1 MTTTQGPPYPPSEP
15 PRGSGAGRASGPG
28 SGNGESTG
36 PQRRFRLG
44 DGPGGPSGAPG
55 TRAGTG
61 GADGAAGPSGGPGHG
76 PGQRI
81 DRGYGPGAGAGQG
94 GRTGPGGQGP
104 GYGAEGPGTGQFGP
118 LPVSDGGRG
127 PGPGAGGG
135 HDHGSGP
142 GQGAGHGH
150 GNGPGD
156 GHSDGHSGG
165 PGGGSGGGH
174 GPGQG
179 GGHGAGPGGEHG
191 DGHVHESGSGSGDS
205 HGPDDHHG
213 SSHGHSHSHGPA
225 APVSIHLRKIIGAIL
240 IPFAAAVVVG
250 LAVLWPGGAPAH
262 ERTGVGFDR
271 QTQEATVTKVV
282 AVDCKSV
289 NASGDTPTGDTSTA
303 EGSSAQQQAT
313 GDCKRATI
321 RVDTGDDKGRTFTEI
336 VQPDQSRQLH
346 QGEKV
351 VVAYEPSA
359 PRDLQYSVTDVN
371 RRLPMAL
378 LAGIFALAV
387 VVVGRLRGVMA
398 LVALAVSFMVLTF
411 FILPAIL
418 QGSNPLVVAVIG
430 ASAIML
436 IALYMCHGLSARTSV
451 AVLGTL
457 ISLVLIGILGSGFI
471 GWAALTGNTD
481 DNTGLIHGL
490 YPSIDM
496 SGLLLAGVIIGS
508 LGVLDDVT
516 VTQTSAVWELHAANP
531 TMGWRGLYRAGI
543 RIGRD
548 HIASVVNT
556 LVLAYAGAALPLLL
570 LFSIAQSSV
579 GTVANSELV
588 AEEIVRTLVG
598 SIGLVA
604 SVPVTTL
611 LAALMVSADRPGTAS
626 LAAGAA
632 TGAGPGTPAAAGA
645 GAGATAQSAPAR
657 AGKGR
662 RRKH

>member
-1 MTTTQGPPYPPSEP
+1 VTTTHEPPYPPPEP
-15 PRGSGAGRASGPG
+15 PRGSGGWHEHGPG
-28 SGNGESTG
+28 SGGRPG
-36 PQRRFRLG
+36 PGRG
-44 DGPGGPSGAPG
+44 DGH
-55 TRAGTG
+55 
-61 GADGAAGPSGGPGHG
+61 GHG
-76 PGQRI
+76 PGGGLGPGPGSGGPQGQNPGSG
-81 DRGYGPGAGAGQG
+81 DAHGYGPG
-94 GRTGPGGQGP
+94 
-104 GYGAEGPGTGQFGP
+104 
-118 LPVSDGGRG
+118 
-127 PGPGAGGG
+127 
-135 HDHGSGP
+135 
-142 GQGAGHGH
+142 
-150 GNGPGD
+150 
-156 GHSDGHSGG
+156 SGG
-165 PGGGSGGGH
+165 DGGH
-174 GPGQG
+174 GPGSG
-179 GGHGAGPGGEHG
+179 GDGGHG
-191 DGHVHESGSGSGDS
+191 GSG
-205 HGPDDHHG
+205 
-213 SSHGHSHSHGPA
+213 HGHSHSHAHGPA
-225 APVSIHLRKIIGAIL
+225 APVSKHLRKVIAAVL

-250 LAVLWPGGAPAH
+250 LAVLWPGGAPPH

-271 QTQEATVTKVV
+271 QTQQATVTKVV
-282 AVDCKSV
+282 EVSCKSV
-289 NASGDTPTGDTSTA
+289 NASGETPTGDTSTA
-303 EGSSAQQQAT
+303 EGSSAQQQANGT
-313 GDCKRATI
+313 CKKATI
-321 RVDTGDDKGRTFTEI
+321 RVDTGKDKGRTFTEI

-346 QGEKV
+346 EGEEV

-359 PRDLQYSVTDVN
+359 PKDLQYSVTDVN
-371 RRLPMAL
+371 RRVPMAI

-398 LVALAVSFMVLTF
+398 LIALAVSFMVLTF

-418 QGSNPLVVAVIG
+418 QGSNPLVVAVVG

-457 ISLVLIGILGSGFI
+457 LSLLLIGILGSGFI
-471 GWAALTGNTD
+471 DWAALTGNTD

-516 VTQTSAVWELHAANP
+516 VTQTSAVWELHEANP

-604 SVPVTTL
+604 SVPVTTA
-611 LAALMVSADRPGTAS
+611 LAALVVSADRPEQVTAGTGQTGPTGP
-626 LAAGAA
+626 AG
-632 TGAGPGTPAAAGA
+632 TQP
-645 GAGATAQSAPAR
+645 APAR
-657 AGKGR
+657 GGRGR
-662 RRKH
+662 RRKR

>member
-1 MTTTQGPPYPPSEP
+1 MQQPPFPPSEP
-15 PRGSGAGRASGPG
+15 RRGSGDGHGHG
-28 SGNGESTG
+28 SGNG
-36 PQRRFRLG
+36 LG
-44 DGPGGPSGAPG
+44 HGH
-55 TRAGTG
+55 
-61 GADGAAGPSGGPGHG
+61 GHG
-76 PGQRI
+76 PG
-81 DRGYGPGAGAGQG
+81 G
-94 GRTGPGGQGP
+94 
-104 GYGAEGPGTGQFGP
+104 
-118 LPVSDGGRG
+118 
-127 PGPGAGGG
+127 
-135 HDHGSGP
+135 
-142 GQGAGHGH
+142 
-150 GNGPGD
+150 GNGPD
-156 GHSDGHSGG
+156 RGHG
-165 PGGGSGGGH
+165 PGGGH
-174 GPGQG
+174 GPDG
-179 GGHGAGPGGEHG
+179 GYRPDGAG
-191 DGHVHESGSGSGDS
+191 ESGEG
-205 HGPDDHHG
+205 HGPDTPPGH
-213 SSHGHSHSHGPA
+213 SHSHSHGPA
-225 APVSIHLRKIIGAIL
+225 APVSKHLRKVIAAVL

-250 LAVLWPGGAPAH
+250 LVVLWPGGAPSH

-271 QTQEATVTKVV
+271 QSQQATVTKIVQ
-282 AVDCKSV
+282 VDCKSV
-289 NASGDTPTGDTSTA
+289 NASGGTSVGDTSTA
-303 EGSSAQQQAT
+303 GGSAAQRQPTGECKKAT
-313 GDCKRATI
+313 V
-321 RVDTGDDKGRTFTEI
+321 RVDTGKDKGRTFTEI

-346 QGEKV
+346 QDEKV

-359 PRDLQYSVTDVN
+359 PKDLQYSVTDVN
-371 RRLPMAL
+371 RKFPMAL

-387 VVVGRLRGVMA
+387 VVVGRLRGLMA
-398 LVALAVSFMVLTF
+398 LIALAVSFLILTL

-418 QGSNPLVVAVIG
+418 EGANPLVVAVVG

-457 ISLVLIGILGSGFI
+457 LSLVLIGVLGSGFI

-516 VTQTSAVWELHAANP
+516 VTQTSAVWELHEANP

-579 GTVANSELV
+579 GAVANSELV

-604 SVPVTTL
+604 SVPVTTA
-611 LAALMVSADRPGTAS
+611 LAALVVSADRPGSPVVPT
-626 LAAGAA
+626 AA
-632 TGAGPGTPAAAGA
+632 TGPVAPLREPLGGRGPVRG
-645 GAGATAQSAPAR
+645 
-657 AGKGR
+657 GKGR

>member
-1 MTTTQGPPYPPSEP
+1 MTTTQQPPYPP
-15 PRGSGAGRASGPG
+15 
-28 SGNGESTG
+28 
-36 PQRRFRLG
+36 
-44 DGPGGPSGAPG
+44 
-55 TRAGTG
+55 
-61 GADGAAGPSGGPGHG
+61 
-76 PGQRI
+76 
-81 DRGYGPGAGAGQG
+81 
-94 GRTGPGGQGP
+94 
-104 GYGAEGPGTGQFGP
+104 TGQP
-118 LPVSDGGRG
+118 H
-127 PGPGAGGG
+127 G
-135 HDHGSGP
+135 HDHG
-142 GQGAGHGH
+142 HG
-150 GNGPGD
+150 
-156 GHSDGHSGG
+156 SDGDH
-165 PGGGSGGGH
+165 
-174 GPGQG
+174 
-179 GGHGAGPGGEHG
+179 
-191 DGHVHESGSGSGDS
+191 GSGSGD
-205 HGPDDHHG
+205 DHSSGGDGGHG
-213 SSHGHSHSHGPA
+213 SEAGGGHGHSHSHGPA
-225 APVSIHLRKIIGAIL
+225 APVSRHLRKVIAAIL
-240 IPFAAAVVVG
+240 IPFTVAVVVG
-250 LAVLWPGGAPAH
+250 MVVLWPGGAPSH
-262 ERTGVGFDR
+262 KRTGVGFDR
-271 QTQEATVTKVV
+271 QTQQATVTKVV
-282 AVDCKSV
+282 SVSCASV
-289 NASGDTPTGDTSTA
+289 NASGGGATGDTSTA
-303 EGSSAQQQAT
+303 EGSSAQQEAGGTCKKAT
-313 GDCKRATI
+313 VT
-321 RVDTGDDKGRTFTEI
+321 VSTGKDKGRTFTEI

-371 RRLPMAL
+371 RKFPMAL

-398 LVALAVSFMVLTF
+398 LIALAISFMILNF

-418 QGSNPLVVAVIG
+418 HGSNPLIVAVVG
-430 ASAIML
+430 SSAIML

-457 ISLVLIGILGSGFI
+457 MSLVLIGVLGSVFI

-516 VTQTSAVWELHAANP
+516 VTQTSAVWELHEANP
-531 TMGWRGLYRAGI
+531 SMGWRGLYRAGI

-579 GTVANSELV
+579 GSVANSELV

-604 SVPVTTL
+604 SVPVTTA
-611 LAALMVSADRPGTAS
+611 LAALVVSADRPGRETAP
-626 LAAGAA
+626 AGVAVAA
-632 TGAGPGTPAAAGA
+632 TTAPGAGPATTPGA
-645 GAGATAQSAPAR
+645 KPAPAR
-657 AGKGR
+657 GGKGR

>member
-1 MTTTQGPPYPPSEP
+1 MTTTQQPSYPPEQ
-15 PRGSGAGRASGPG
+15 PRRPG
-28 SGNGESTG
+28 SVS
-36 PQRRFRLG
+36 G
-44 DGPGGPSGAPG
+44 DGHGPHGGHERGHG
-55 TRAGTG
+55 HEY
-61 GADGAAGPSGGPGHG
+61 DGHG
-76 PGQRI
+76 PG
-81 DRGYGPGAGAGQG
+81 RGH
-94 GRTGPGGQGP
+94 
-104 GYGAEGPGTGQFGP
+104 GYE
-118 LPVSDGGRG
+118 
-127 PGPGAGGG
+127 
-135 HDHGSGP
+135 HE
-142 GQGAGHGH
+142 GHGH
-150 GNGPGD
+150 GD
-156 GHSDGHSGG
+156 VSGG
-165 PGGGSGGGH
+165 HEPVGQGHGSGGG
-174 GPGQG
+174 
-179 GGHGAGPGGEHG
+179 
-191 DGHVHESGSGSGDS
+191 
-205 HGPDDHHG
+205 
-213 SSHGHSHSHGPA
+213 HGHSHSHGPA
-225 APVSIHLRKIIGAIL
+225 APVSRHLRKVIGAIL

-271 QTQEATVTKVV
+271 QTQQATVTKVV
-282 AVDCKSV
+282 DVSCKSV
-289 NASGDTPTGDTSTA
+289 NASGGGSTGAASTA
-303 EGSSAQQQAT
+303 GGSSAQQQNKDTTCKKAT
-313 GDCKRATI
+313 V
-321 RVDTGDDKGRTFTEI
+321 RVDTGHDKGRTFVEI

-359 PRDLQYSVTDVN
+359 PKNLQYSVADVN
-371 RRLPMAL
+371 RRFPMAL
-378 LAGIFALAV
+378 LAGIFAVAV

-398 LVALAVSFMVLTF
+398 LVALAISFLILNF

-418 QGSNPLVVAVIG
+418 QGSNPLVVAVVG
-430 ASAIML
+430 SSAIML

-457 ISLVLIGILGSGFI
+457 ISLVLIGVLGSLFI

-516 VTQTSAVWELHAANP
+516 VTQTSAVWELHEANP
-531 TMGWRGLYRAGI
+531 ATGWRGLYRAGI

-570 LFSIAQSSV
+570 LFSIAQSGV

-611 LAALMVSADRPGTAS
+611 LAALVVSADRPTA
-626 LAAGAA
+626 AA
-632 TGAGPGTPAAAGA
+632 T
-645 GAGATAQSAPAR
+645 ATAPSSAPAR
-657 AGKGR
+657 SGKGR